1 MSRSWTSRSG
11 VAEPDIMVV
20 VSKSSEFKKAGDGV
34 QQQRLNDVASQD
46 TAYKGERRGR
56 ASTDE
61 DDTQAGLAWVCQSR
75 PLPGRANVPV
85 PAESATSALITS
97 LSGMGVCY

>member
-1 MSRSWTSRSG
+1 MIT
-11 VAEPDIMVV
+11 V

-34 QQQRLNDVASQD
+34 RQQRLNDVTSRN

-61 DDTQAGLAWVCQSR
+61 DDTQAGLSR

-97 LSGMGVCY
+97 LGVMSVCY